1 MKTESK
7 VLASFLAAAVW
18 ADGEYNE
25 FEQELVQE
33 IGEELGIKSL
43 KADLEAAIALV
54 ENLSEDD
61 LDVALKDAA
70 KKVNASEKEGIL

>member
-7 VLASFLAAAVW
+7 VLATFLAAAVW

-25 FEQELVQE
+25 LEQELVGE
-33 IGEELGIKSL
+33 IGEELGIKSV

-61 LDVALKDAA
+61 LDVALKED
-70 KKVNASEKEGIL
+70 